1 SIAPDVVG
9 ELARADNSCHHRA
22 GMQPYPDSEG
32 GRQARSQSRGGRN
45 HIEREFR
52 RHPSVIGA
60 WRRHAG
66 DRHVVVADRLY
77 LFYSYIFGK
86 LIEFAEQFIQTGNY
100 FISLHA
106 GGDLAE

>member
-1 SIAPDVVG
+1 MEADPDRKRG
-9 ELARADNSCHHRA
+9 R
-22 GMQPYPDSEG
+22 QPRPQSPG
-32 GRQARSQSRGGRN
+32 GRDNVES
-45 HIEREFR
+45 EFR

-77 LFYSYIFGK
+77 LFDPDIFGK
-86 LIEFAEQFIQTGNY
+86 LVEFAEQFIQTSNY

-106 GGDLAE
+106 GGDLAEADDVGKNDGGVIEMIR